1 MINKTA
7 YIEST
12 GVNPH
17 KNLAIEEYLFSRCGE
32 DEAILYLWQNE
43 NTIVIGKNQ
52 NAWKECRISKIEED
66 GAVIARRI
74 SGGGA
79 VFHDLGNLNFTFL
92 VRKENYDL
100 KKQLEVIL
108 RAVQKLGI
116 HAEASGRNDILVD
129 GQKFSGN
136 AFHEHQ
142 GRCYHHGTIMVDV
155 KLGELNKYLNVSKKK
170 LESKGIKSVRSRV
183 TNLVSFNPELT
194 IDKLKRALKET
205 FEEVYGHESRIIRE
219 EELDKQAVKELYEKY
234 SSWDWVY
241 GREFEFQYEVSER
254 FDWGQVDIQFQVD
267 SGRIADVAVYSD
279 SLKPEV
285 IQTLPEALKGIRYNN
300 RMMGDRIKELHAEET
315 EKEKMFRD
323 VEAWLRGV
331 DL

>member
-12 GVNPH
+12 GTNPH

-32 DEAILYLWQNE
+32 DEVILYLWQNQ

-52 NAWKECRISKIEED
+52 NAWKECQISRIEED

-92 VRKENYDL
+92 ASKENYDL
-100 KKQLEVIL
+100 KRQLEVIL
-108 RAVQKLGI
+108 KAVQKLGI

-136 AFHEHQ
+136 AFHEHK

-170 LESKGIKSVRSRV
+170 LDSKGIKSVRSRV
-183 TNLVSFNPELT
+183 ANLIDYNPGLT
-194 IDKLKRALKET
+194 IEQLKKALKET
-205 FEEVYGHESRIIRE
+205 FEEVYGHESRIIKE
-219 EELDKQAVKELYEKY
+219 EELDRQAVLELYEKY
-234 SSWDWVY
+234 ASWDWVY
-241 GREFEFQYEVSER
+241 GRQFEFQYEISER
-254 FDWGQVDIQFQVD
+254 FCWGQVDIQFQVD
-267 SGRIADVAVYSD
+267 SGRI
-279 SLKPEV
+279 
-285 IQTLPEALKGIRYNN
+285 T
-300 RMMGDRIKELHAEET
+300 
-315 EKEKMFRD
+315 D
-323 VEAWLRGV
+323 VEVFISCRKY
-331 DL
+331 